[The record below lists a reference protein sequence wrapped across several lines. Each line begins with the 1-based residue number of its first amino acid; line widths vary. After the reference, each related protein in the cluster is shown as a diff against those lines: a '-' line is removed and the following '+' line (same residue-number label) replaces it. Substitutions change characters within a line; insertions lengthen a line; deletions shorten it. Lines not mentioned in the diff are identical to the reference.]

1 MIKMESHVHQQQLA
15 EIEARRIA
23 YLRWLLDK
31 NPDNQ
36 LLKKHL
42 QSINEK
48 NDKERLDWENQQN
61 QCWYFS

>member
-1 MIKMESHVHQQQLA
+1 MESHVHQQQLA

-23 YLRWLLDK
+23 YLRWLLEK

-48 NDKERLDWENQQN
+48 NDKERFNWEDK
-61 QCWYFS
+61 SH

>member
-1 MIKMESHVHQQQLA
+1 MEIHVHQQQLA

-23 YLRWLLDK
+23 YLRGLLEK

-42 QSINEK
+42 QSINER
-48 NDKERLDWENQQN
+48 NDKERFNWEDKSHK
-61 QCWYFS
+61 CWYIS